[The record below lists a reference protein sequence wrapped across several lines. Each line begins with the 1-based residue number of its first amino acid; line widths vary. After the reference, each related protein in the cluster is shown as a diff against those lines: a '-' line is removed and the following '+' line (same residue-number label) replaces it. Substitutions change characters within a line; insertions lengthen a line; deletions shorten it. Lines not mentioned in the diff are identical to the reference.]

1 MVFIQQARKNFQSA
15 RGGSLTTMSEDYVKY
30 IDRTREYYLAE
41 GYKTPYKWA
50 HFDNVPFA
58 RLSKP
63 LNRCRVGLVTTSDIA
78 LRAESGERASHDAAT
93 FVGNVYSIPL
103 DTPVER
109 LYSRNEHYDRHATTL
124 DDVNA
129 YCPVTRLRELAAAG
143 RIGSLAPRFHGV
155 YTSYSQ
161 RITTERDAP
170 EVLKRCREDGVE
182 VALLTPV

>member
-1 MVFIQQARKNFQSA
+1 M
-15 RGGSLTTMSEDYVKY
+15 GDDYVRY

-41 GYKTPYKWA
+41 GYKKPYQWA
-50 HFDNVPFA
+50 HFDHVPFTP
-58 RLSKP
+58 LNKP
-63 LNRCRVGLVTTSDIA
+63 LARCRVGLVTTSDIA
-78 LRAESGERASHDAAT
+78 ARTESGERESHDAAALI
-93 FVGNVYSIPL
+93 GNVYSIAS
-103 DTPVER
+103 DIPVER

-129 YCPVTRLRELAAAG
+129 YCPVTRLQEFAAAG

-161 RITTERDAP
+161 RVTMERDAP
-170 EVLKRCREDGVE
+170 EVLKRCREDGVD